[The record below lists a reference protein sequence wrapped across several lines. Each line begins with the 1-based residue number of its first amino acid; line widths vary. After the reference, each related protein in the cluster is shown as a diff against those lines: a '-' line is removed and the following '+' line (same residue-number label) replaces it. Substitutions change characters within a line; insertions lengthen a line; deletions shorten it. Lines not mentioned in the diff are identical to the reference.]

1 MSYVCQCLGPLY
13 ASPSRSVSCS
23 STISRPSSSL
33 VTSERSWK
41 VIPGI
46 AGPAVAG
53 AEQLPGEDPAGRQRA
68 AYLLPHVRKLG
79 RRTERQT
86 EPGMDQVRGRQGDIG
101 EGGAH

>member
-1 MSYVCQCLGPLY
+1 
-13 ASPSRSVSCS
+13 
-23 STISRPSSSL
+23 

-79 RRTERQT
+79 RRTERQA